1 MNTATMMKQHV
12 PPKSPS
18 TFSAFFT
25 GNQIMLN
32 NYVYC
37 EGEHYSSSCQVVKY
51 LKERRAILM
60 RGGRCFVYL
69 KPQHHAKDCENC
81 RRCHKQHHQSLCDTL
96 VNKPL
101 TVDTKEPPV
110 DKTTAANT
118 TNSIK
123 DKKAILLQTARAVAS
138 DSDGTK
144 EVNICILFGN
154 GSQRSYITEA
164 IRSKLGLR
172 SIKRE
177 KPHLNSFRDNKYQ
190 TKTCDTT

>member
-1 MNTATMMKQHV
+1 
-12 PPKSPS
+12 
-18 TFSAFFT
+18 
-25 GNQIMLN
+25 
-32 NYVYC
+32 
-37 EGEHYSSSCQVVKY
+37 
-51 LKERRAILM
+51 M

-69 KPQHHAKDCENC
+69 KLQHHAKDCENC
-81 RRCHKQHHQSLCDTL
+81 RRCHKHHHQYLCDTL
-96 VNKPL
+96 VHKPL

-144 EVNICILFGN
+144 EVNICILLGN

-177 KPHLNSFRDNKYQ
+177 KPHLNSFCDNKYQ
-190 TKTCDTT
+190 TQTCDTT

>member
-1 MNTATMMKQHV
+1 MNKATMMKQHI

-18 TFSAFFT
+18 TSSALFT
-25 GNQIMLN
+25 GSQIPKC
-32 NYVYC
+32 VYC
-37 EGEHYSSSCQVVKY
+37 EGEHYSSSCQVVKD

-60 RGGRCFVYL
+60 RGGRCFVCL
-69 KPQHHAKDCENC
+69 KPQHRAKDCDPNKNC
-81 RRCHKQHHQSLCDTL
+81 RRCHKRQHQSLCDTL

-101 TVDTKEPPV
+101 TADTKEPPV
-110 DKTTAANT
+110 DKATAANT

-144 EVNICILFGN
+144 EVNIRILFDN

-177 KPHLNSFRDNKYQ
+177 KLHLNTFGDN
-190 TKTCDTT
+190 TDV